1 MDGHMERFIKQGNT
15 DYSIDSKPVNSSHSD
30 QPQYNI
36 MIMEEGLGLTV
47 FLMSSKATMNP
58 SKVSTKKSNEIMNIE
73 VLDIHP
79 KPPFITDT
87 NNNDHIKEEAENKT
101 IRPYLPPL
109 LPSYSKIQTVL
120 RSILPSLY
128 TLQLLLVK
136 N

>member
-1 MDGHMERFIKQGNT
+1 
-15 DYSIDSKPVNSSHSD
+15 
-30 QPQYNI
+30 
-36 MIMEEGLGLTV
+36 
-47 FLMSSKATMNP
+47 MSPKATMNT
-58 SKVSTKKSNEIMNIE
+58 SKVSTKTSNEIMDIE
-73 VLDIHP
+73 VLDNHP
-79 KPPFITDT
+79 KPPFITDR

-128 TLQLLLVK
+128 TLQLLLVQ